1 MPETPRSQV
10 ADRCVAVLCWSA
22 TLLIVAAFA
31 WLVWDV
37 LRLGVPRLNWEFLTT
52 VPADAGR
59 AGGIS
64 SILVSTLLVV
74 GVCLICVLPL
84 GMGTAAWLSEYTR
97 LTSPAARFVQRS
109 LDLLASIPSIVFG
122 LFGMVFFGQVLHLGF
137 SILSGGLTLACMVL
151 PIVTRTVYDGL
162 RSVPDELRLAAAAV
176 GLRRVT
182 TLTRLLLP
190 AAWHGVL
197 VGVILGLARALA
209 ETAALIFTSGYVT
222 RMPESLLDS
231 GRTLSVHIYDLAMN
245 VPGGETPACA
255 TALVLLILLLVINFT
270 ASKLARIWLGQGR
283 AA

>member
-1 MPETPRSQV
+1 MPDKPRSHV

-22 TLLIVAAFA
+22 ALLIVAAFG

-37 LRLGVPRLNWEFLTT
+37 LRLGVPRLSWEFITA

-64 SILVSTLLVV
+64 SILVSTLLVI
-74 GVCLICVLPL
+74 GVCLGCVLPL

-97 LTSPAARFVQRS
+97 LTTPGARFVQRS

-176 GLRRVT
+176 GLRRAT

-222 RMPESLLDS
+222 RMPESLFDS

-270 ASKLARIWLGQGR
+270 ASKLARIWLGQGT